1 MERWFREITD
11 KAIRRGVFRS
21 VPELIT
27 AIEAYLE
34 ASNADPRPFEWTASA
49 EAILEKVRH
58 GRVAL
63 ETIHG

>member
-1 MERWFREITD
+1 M
-11 KAIRRGVFRS
+11 
-21 VPELIT
+21 PELIT